1 MSGDAIAFVE
11 DASWNGDVRRRRI
24 HRHWSLSDAE
34 MAVVR
39 ADRALLD
46 LVVARDE
53 ARSRRLA
60 CDRSCLAAAE
70 RREEAAM
77 RAVDA
82 RLAALIGRVNLSLV
96 LEDLRVWIARM

>member
-1 MSGDAIAFVE
+1 MS
-11 DASWNGDVRRRRI
+11 RRRAR
-24 HRHWSLSDAE
+24 RAT
-34 MAVVR
+34 VR
-39 ADRALLD
+39 TDRALLD

-70 RREEAAM
+70 RREEYAM

-82 RLAALIGRVNLSLV
+82 RLAALLGRVDLSLV
-96 LEDLRVWIARM
+96 LEDLRVWIARP